1 MDSGTGSRLGSLTLL
16 YRLILRPLF
25 RQPGRALVIFFA
37 VALGDAAVVA
47 IDLAGDAA
55 AGSFHSSMETLTGK
69 DDFEVTAAGGLPEAI
84 VAQLAQLP
92 YPIDI
97 SPRIEDHAMVVAT
110 GDTVPL
116 IGVDII
122 AELNHATSTV
132 ANATSSEGLRH
143 INDPD
148 AIWVTRG
155 VGKQVGDTVQLL
167 INDQAHNYVVRGLI
181 PASAKMGTEAV
192 LMDIG
197 AAQMATG
204 KSGRVDRI
212 LIKTPNATPDSNS
225 SDFDAWQT
233 RLQHSLPPGVLL
245 NAQGTETAGNRRML
259 AAFRWNLQMLSGI
272 ALLVG
277 AFLIYNAVSVS
288 VVRRRADIGT
298 IRALG
303 ASRGAVLGAFLTEA
317 AIFGIVGSLAA
328 LPLGRLLAAGAVGM
342 LSTTVNALYVSSS
355 PGVMHISTGSVVLA
369 LVAGVGVALLSA
381 LAPAREASMVPPTEA
396 MARGRREYEVVVQR
410 KRDALIALV
419 LAVFGALATLA
430 PPIAGK
436 PLLGYLSALLF
447 VASAAMLTPL
457 VVHMATAA
465 GSNSTSSLSLP
476 RRILGV
482 EGLLASRS
490 LGASLRRTSVLVG
503 ALATAIAMMTAVG
516 IMVGSFRQTV
526 LTWLDSELPADL
538 YLAPAG
544 AMGGDLHPTIAS
556 ETADRIANT
565 PGVGSVGKLRAYEI
579 QYQGLPVSLAG
590 ASQGKNAPRPTMTF
604 LSGTSSTDVIRE
616 LGQGNNAV
624 VSEPFA
630 NKHHVKAGDF
640 VTLPLGEQQV
650 KFRVVDIFYDYGHE
664 AGYIVLD
671 WSTLLRYLPNTAPT
685 NLAVYLRP
693 GADLE
698 QTRAAIQRSIANK
711 SLMMLSNGEIR
722 EQAIRVFDQTFAITY
737 AVEAI
742 SILVAIG
749 GVSGALIS
757 IVMDRK
763 REFGVLRYLGGNRGQ
778 IRKLI
783 LVEAGLIGLLANI
796 LGIALG
802 YVLSLVLV
810 YVINKQSFGW
820 TIQFHW
826 PVAVLLGSLSVVY
839 IATVLA
845 GLFPARLAVRLDPME
860 VVHEE

>member
-1 MDSGTGSRLGSLTLL
+1 MGRLALL

-25 RQPGRALVIFFA
+25 RQPGRALVILFA

-55 AGSFHSSMETLTGK
+55 AGSFHSSMETLAGK

-84 VAQLAQLP
+84 VARLARLP
-92 YPIDI
+92 YALRV
-97 SPRIEDHAMVVAT
+97 SPRIEDHTMVVAT
-110 GDTVPL
+110 GQTVPL
-116 IGVDII
+116 IGLDVV
-122 AELNHATSTV
+122 AEANNAGTIVGDAT
-132 ANATSSEGLRH
+132 AGEGLEH

-148 AIWVTRG
+148 AVWVTRG
-155 VGKQVGDTVQLL
+155 LAKTVGDSIQLL
-167 INDQAHNYVVRGLI
+167 INDHARQYVVRGLI
-181 PASAKMGTEAV
+181 PNSPQIGTDAI

-197 AAQMATG
+197 AAQLATG

-212 LIKTPNATPDSNS
+212 LIKAPNANNDANN
-225 SDFDAWQT
+225 FDLWQSK
-233 RLQHSLPPGVLL
+233 LQQALPAGVLL
-245 NAQGTETAGNRRML
+245 NAQGTETAANRRML
-259 AAFRWNLQMLSGI
+259 AAFRWNLRMLSGI

-298 IRALG
+298 MRALG
-303 ASRGAVLGAFLTEA
+303 ASRAAVMVAFLSEAVL
-317 AIFGIVGSLAA
+317 FGTAGSLAA
-328 LPLGRLLAAGAVGM
+328 LPLGRVLAAGAVGM
-342 LSTTVNALYVSSS
+342 LSTTVNALYVSSR
-355 PGVMHISTGSVVLA
+355 PGAMTLSAGSVILA
-369 LVAGVGVALLSA
+369 LVAGIGVAVGSA

-396 MARGRREYEVVVQR
+396 MARGRREFEVRVDR
-410 KRDALIALV
+410 KRDAVIALM
-419 LAVFGALATLA
+419 LAVLGILAAQA
-430 PPIAGK
+430 PPIGGK

-447 VASAAMLTPL
+447 VAAAALLAPL
-457 VVHMATAA
+457 VVYRATSA
-465 GSNSTSSLSLP
+465 GSSEL
-476 RRILGV
+476 RRLLGV
-482 EGLLASRS
+482 EALLASRS
-490 LGASLRRTSVLVG
+490 LGGSLRRTSVLVA
-503 ALATAIAMMTAVG
+503 ALATAIAMMTSVG

-544 AMGGDLHPTIAS
+544 AMGGDLHPTIAP
-556 ETADRIANT
+556 EVADRIAAT
-565 PGVGSVGKLRAYEI
+565 PGVESVSRLRAYEI
-579 QYQGLPVSLAG
+579 QYQGLPASLAG
-590 ASQGKNAPRPTMTF
+590 ASQGHEAPRQTF
-604 LSGTSSTDVIRE
+604 LSRRPSADILRE
-616 LGQGNNAV
+616 LAAGNNAV

-630 NKHHVKAGDF
+630 NKHHVKAGDAI
-640 VTLPLGEQQV
+640 TLPLGEQRV
-650 KFRVVDIFYDYGHE
+650 TFRVIDIFYDYGHE

-671 WSTLLRYLPNTAPT
+671 WGTLRRYLPDTAPT
-685 NLAVYLRP
+685 NLAVYLAP
-693 GADLE
+693 GADLDR
-698 QTRAAIQRSIANK
+698 TRAAIHKVIANK

-722 EQAIRVFDQTFAITY
+722 QQAIRVFDQTFAITY

-749 GVSGALIS
+749 GVAGALIS
-757 IVMDRK
+757 IVIDRR
-763 REFGVLRYLGGNRGQ
+763 REFGVLRYLGGTSAQ

-783 LVEAGLIGLLANI
+783 LVEAGLIGILANV
-796 LGIALG
+796 LGLALG

-826 PVAVLLGSLSVVY
+826 PVAVLLVSLSLVY
-839 IATVLA
+839 VATVLA